1 MEENADAPYRSRVRQ
16 RQHRPSAANGA
27 TGQGIRS
34 SSGQI
39 RQSSSGILEECASI
53 RTSQRFGD
61 AFWEETPVKKFLAS
75 VAIAMSV
82 AVPHAFAEGVVDT
95 SKVNKELITTAN
107 DKKYTIATVVKVDG
121 IAWFDRMRDGVD
133 QFKAD
138 TGNDVWMVG
147 PSQADAAAQV
157 QIVEN
162 LIAQGVDAIAI
173 VPFSVEAVEPVLKK
187 ARERGIVVISHEAS
201 NIQNVDYDIEAFD
214 NKAYGANLMK
224 ELGKSMGGKGK
235 YVATVGSLTSKSQM
249 EWIDGAVEYQ
259 KANFPEMSEAT
270 GRLETYDD
278 ANTDYNKLK
287 EAMTA
292 YPDIKGIL
300 GAPMPT
306 SAGAGRLIAEGG
318 LKGKVFFAGT
328 GLVSV
333 AGEYLKNDD
342 IQYIQFWDPAV
353 AGYAM
358 NMLAVA
364 ALEKKNDQIKAG
376 LNLGLPGYESL
387 LAPDAA
393 KPNLLYG
400 AGWVGVTKENM
411 DKYDF

>member
-1 MEENADAPYRSRVRQ
+1 M
-16 RQHRPSAANGA
+16 
-27 TGQGIRS
+27 
-34 SSGQI
+34 
-39 RQSSSGILEECASI
+39 
-53 RTSQRFGD
+53 
-61 AFWEETPVKKFLAS
+61 KKLLAS
-75 VAIAMSV
+75 VAVAMSIAMPS
-82 AVPHAFAEGVVDT
+82 AFAEGVIDT
-95 SKVNKELITTAN
+95 TKVNKDLITTAN

-121 IAWFDRMRDGVD
+121 IAWFDRMRDGVA
-133 QFKAD
+133 QFKD
-138 TGNDVWMVG
+138 ETGHDVWMVG

-162 LIAQGVDAIAI
+162 LIAQGVDAITI

-201 NIQNVDYDIEAFD
+201 NIKNVDYDIEAFD

-224 ELGKSMGGKGK
+224 QLGEYMGGKGK

-249 EWIDGAVEYQ
+249 DWIDGAVEYQ
-259 KANFPEMSEAT
+259 KANFPEMSQAT
-270 GRLETYDD
+270 ERLETYDD
-278 ANTDYNKLK
+278 ANTDYTKLK
-287 EAMTA
+287 EAMTT
-292 YPDIKGIL
+292 YPDITGIL

-328 GLVSV
+328 GLPSV

-376 LNLGLPGYESL
+376 LDLGLAGYNSL

-393 KPNLLYG
+393 QPHLLYG
-400 AGWVGVTKENM
+400 AGWVGVTKDNM
-411 DKYDF
+411 AEYDF

>member
-1 MEENADAPYRSRVRQ
+1 MKRILTSLAL
-16 RQHRPSAANGA
+16 AA
-27 TGQGIRS
+27 
-34 SSGQI
+34 
-39 RQSSSGILEECASI
+39 
-53 RTSQRFGD
+53 
-61 AFWEETPVKKFLAS
+61 
-75 VAIAMSV
+75 AIA
-82 AVPHAFAEGVVDT
+82 VPSAFAEGVIDT
-95 SKVNKELITTAN
+95 SAVNKDLITTAD

-121 IAWFDRMRDGVD
+121 IAWFDRMRDGVA
-133 QFKAD
+133 QFKD
-138 TGNDVWMVG
+138 ETGHDVWMVG

-157 QIVEN
+157 QIIEN
-162 LIAQGVDAIAI
+162 LIAQGVDAITV

-187 ARERGIVVISHEAS
+187 ARERGIVVVSHEAS

-249 EWIDGAVEYQ
+249 DWIDGAVEYQ
-259 KANFPEMSEAT
+259 EANFPEMSQAT
-270 GRLETYDD
+270 ERLETYDD
-278 ANTDYNKLK
+278 ANTDYTKLK
-287 EAMTA
+287 EAMTT
-292 YPDIKGIL
+292 YPDITGIL

-318 LKGKVFFAGT
+318 LKDKVFFAGT
-328 GLVSV
+328 GLPSV
-333 AGEYLKNDD
+333 AGEYLKNGD

-364 ALEKKNDQIKAG
+364 ALEKKNDDIKAG

-387 LAPDAA
+387 LAPDADN
-393 KPNLLYG
+393 PHLLYG
-400 AGWVGVTKENM
+400 AGWVGVTADNM
-411 DKYDF
+411 DEYDF